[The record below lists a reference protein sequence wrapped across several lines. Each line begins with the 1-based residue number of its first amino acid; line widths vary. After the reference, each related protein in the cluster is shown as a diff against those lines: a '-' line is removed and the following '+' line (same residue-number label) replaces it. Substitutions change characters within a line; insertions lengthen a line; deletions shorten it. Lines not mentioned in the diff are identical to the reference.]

1 MRALAFIFA
10 NFVFSSE
17 ISATYNVKFGIF
29 GKVGEA
35 KTKLIKYENNATYE
49 IYMDAKTT
57 GLANSLSGDRREY
70 FYSYGTIYKNYLIPK
85 FYTQE
90 TRRNK
95 KGKQIISKKNYE
107 FDEISKKI
115 KFLRYKGD
123 DKSLEKTDERILDY
137 YSQNDLLTL
146 FFNFS
151 KIKTT
156 HLHFA
161 LVVAGAKDKDGLI
174 EIKIPQ
180 DKQKSRLQK
189 ELNTKYQPYIVFINQ
204 RIFSSKR
211 GELHLALDEN
221 GYATKAVLKD
231 VILFGDIVGELKELN
246 FRWFLEFKQYIR
258 N

>member
-1 MRALAFIFA
+1 MRVLAFIFIFA
-10 NFVFSSE
+10 SFVFSGE
-17 ISATYNVKFGIF
+17 ISATYDVKFGIF

-70 FYSYGTIYKNYLIPK
+70 FYSYGTIYKDYLIPK

-95 KGKQIISKKNYE
+95 KGRQIISKKNY
-107 FDEISKKI
+107 
-115 KFLRYKGD
+115 KF
-123 DKSLEKTDERILDY
+123 
-137 YSQNDLLTL
+137 DLLTL

-161 LVVAGAKDKDGLI
+161 LAVAGAKDKDGLI

-180 DKQKSRLQK
+180 DKEKSRLQK
-189 ELNTKYQPYIVFINQ
+189 ELDTKYQPYIVFINQ
-204 RIFSSKR
+204 KIFSSKR

-221 GYATKAVLKD
+221 GYATKAILKD
-231 VILFGDIVGELKELN
+231 VILFGDIVWELKELN
-246 FRWFLEFKQYIR
+246 FRWF
-258 N
+258 